1 MDASE
6 FDTIRDQLLK
16 AMDDQYAT
24 DVAANETAQRLG
36 QQKLMYTNEARGTL
50 YSGQPTW
57 ERAQLASTGATNLA
71 KIQNSY
77 LKNKLNVWDNIT
89 KTLDQIN
96 SYNKAAAAMAK
107 ATSNV
112 STGTV
117 SGQSFL
123 DLYNSLQGGD

>member
-6 FDTIRDQLLK
+6 FDAIRDQLLR
-16 AMDDQYAT
+16 AMEDQYAV
-24 DVAANETAQRLG
+24 DVAANDEAQKIG
-36 QQKLMYTNEARGTL
+36 QQKLMYSNEARGTL

-57 ERAQLASTGATNLA
+57 ERAQLASQGATNLA
-71 KIQNSY
+71 KIQGDY
-77 LKNKLNVWDNIT
+77 LKNKLNVWDSIT

-112 STGTV
+112 ATGTV

-123 DLYNSLQGGD
+123 DLYNSLQGGE

>member
-16 AMDDQYAT
+16 AMEDQYAV
-24 DVAANETAQRLG
+24 DVAANQENQKIG
-36 QQKLMYTNEARGTL
+36 QQKLMYSNEARGTL

-57 ERAQLASTGATNLA
+57 ERAQLASQGATNLA
-71 KIQNSY
+71 KIQGDY
-77 LKNKLNVWDNIT
+77 LKDKLNVWDSIT

-123 DLYNSLQGGD
+123 DLYNSLQGGE